1 MASGFGCRRRDA
13 YRTGDPRRVVDESRL
28 LIGMAAVFAGTTVLF
43 AMFGIVYSPVLL
55 VVAAVFGVVTYVF
68 WTHGTGRLAA
78 RVYERVERQAASNAK
93 GGQRSRVGR
102 GERRTR
108 AGDGGFGAGPREE
121 WIPPGDRR
129 RGGQRGR
136 QQADPRQRRRQTG
149 RDRRNR
155 APRSSDGPTA
165 AEAYRTLGLDPDADQ
180 QAIKQAYRQKVKTV
194 HPDTDGGDEE
204 RFKAV
209 KAAYERLTED

>member
-1 MASGFGCRRRDA
+1 
-13 YRTGDPRRVVDESRL
+13 
-28 LIGMAAVFAGTTVLF
+28 MAAVFAGTTVLF

-55 VVAAVFGVVTYVF
+55 VVAALFGVVTYLF

-78 RVYERVERQAASNAK
+78 RVYERVERQAASNAGGK
-93 GGQRSRVGR
+93 RRRTTDQRRGSGSGQR
-102 GERRTR
+102 R

-121 WIPPGDRR
+121 WIPPGERR
-129 RGGQRGR
+129 RGSQRGR
-136 QQADPRQRRRQTG
+136 QQSDPSQRRRETG
-149 RDRRNR
+149 RDPRGR

-180 QAIKQAYRQKVKTV
+180 QAIKQAYRKKVKTV

-204 RFKAV
+204 RFKEV
-209 KAAYERLTED
+209 KAAYERLSED